1 MPISEFRQIEALA
14 ESSVSDD
21 PEAFRLPSQ
30 VVREMVAGGVAPE
43 EISRIIGIGPTDL
56 TADRLTS
63 GQSDRAVRLARVVAL
78 AERVF
83 GSRDQAFV
91 WLRLPSNQL
100 EGRTPFAYLTTETGA
115 RFVEEMLI
123 RIDHGIAA

>member
-1 MPISEFRQIEALA
+1 MSAFRQIQAMAEASIA
-14 ESSVSDD
+14 DD
-21 PEAFRLPSQ
+21 PQGLVLPGRI
-30 VVREMVAGGVAPE
+30 VDEMVSEGVARAEIEQILGTGAAATPVDVLSPE
-43 EISRIIGIGPTDL
+43 
-56 TADRLTS
+56 
-63 GQSDRAVRLARVVAL
+63 QSERAARLAHAVAL

-83 GSRDQAFV
+83 ASREKAFL
-91 WLRLPSNQL
+91 WLRMPSDEL